1 MNAADGASAPVPLT
15 RDEAARRAALV
26 IVRGYNI
33 DIDLTRGP
41 ETFRVRTRVRF
52 DCREPGGSTFIE
64 HVVPRVY
71 SIVLNGIDLDVER
84 AFRDG
89 RIALDGLR
97 AENEV
102 IVEAD
107 AAYSPSLEGLQRS
120 VDPEDGELYIFGQA
134 FLDFGRRIFA
144 CFDQP
149 DLKAPFSVSVTAPSG
164 WTVLSNGPGHEIEPG
179 RWIFDP
185 TPPLPTYLF
194 ALGAG
199 PWHSVT
205 TEHDGIPLGLFC
217 RQSLSR
223 FLDAEELFDLT
234 KRGIDY
240 YTHLFGA
247 PFPFAKYDQLFM
259 PETTGAMENAGIV
272 TYTEFFVFR
281 SPVTDGRRRQRAY
294 VFVHELAHMWFGDL
308 VTMRWW
314 EDLWLNESFATYL
327 GYRTL
332 TDATRHSTAWTDFA
346 LGGKAWG
353 YRQDE
358 LPTTHPVSADV
369 PDTAAAL
376 LNFDGISYSKGAA
389 VIKQL
394 AAWVGGD
401 AFESGLR
408 QYIADHAYGT
418 TSLRDLLGAMEVAS
432 GRSLGPWAAEWLQT
446 AGIATLRPELEI
458 GPDGRYTAAAV
469 LQTAPADQPTL
480 RSQRIAIGL
489 FELDGDRLVRRDRLE
504 LDVEGARTP
513 IPALVGR
520 PAPHLLL
527 LNDEDLTWAKVRL
540 DERSLASVRGGAI
553 PRIDE
558 PLARALLWTT
568 VLDMTRDAELRV
580 ADCLRIVLDGV
591 AGEPDTGIAGLI
603 LYGALDAVD
612 RFGRPAHRTARRA
625 AFAARVGE
633 LLGVAPS
640 GSDAQLLF
648 ARAFIDSATTD
659 DDLARLQA
667 WLRGD
672 AIPDGLELG
681 PDQRWAAVQRLAV
694 MGRIGLAEI
703 EAEAER
709 DATTAGAESAATARA
724 GLPTPA
730 AKAAAWQALAAADG
744 PTLGIRRANADGFW
758 RPEHLDV
765 TRPYLARYVADI
777 GALFRG
783 SSPELARSIAARA
796 FPDTLV
802 EEATVAVV
810 DRVLGEPD
818 LDPSFRR
825 ILIEN
830 RADLLRAR
838 RAREV
843 DEPG

>member
-1 MNAADGASAPVPLT
+1 VNAPAGVPASLT

-26 IVRGYNI
+26 AVRGYEI
-33 DIDLTRGP
+33 DIDLTTGP
-41 ETFRVRTRVRF
+41 DAFRVRTRIRF
-52 DCREPGGSTFIE
+52 NCREPGGSTFIE
-64 HVVPRVY
+64 HVVPRMH
-71 SIVLNGIDLDVER
+71 SIALNGTELAVER

-89 RIALDGLR
+89 RIALDGL
-97 AENEV
+97 AGENEV
-102 IVEAD
+102 VVIAD

-120 VDPEDGELYIFGQA
+120 VDPEDGEVYVFGQA

-149 DLKAPFSVSVTAPSG
+149 DLKAPFSVSVTAPTG
-164 WTVLSNGPGHEIEPG
+164 WTVLSNGPGSQVEPG
-179 RWIFDP
+179 RWTFAP

-205 TEHDGIPLGLFC
+205 TEHDGIPLGIWC
-217 RQSLSR
+217 RRSLSR

-234 KRGIDY
+234 SRGIDY
-240 YTHLFGA
+240 YTRLFGA

-259 PETTGAMENAGIV
+259 PETTGAMENAGLV
-272 TYTEFFVFR
+272 TYTESFIFR

-294 VFVHELAHMWFGDL
+294 VFLHELAHMWFGDL

-332 TDATRHSTAWTDFA
+332 TDATRHATAWTDFA

-401 AFESGLR
+401 AFEAGLQR
-408 QYIADHAYGT
+408 YIAEHSYGT
-418 TSLRDLLGAMEVAS
+418 TSLGDLLGAMETAS
-432 GRSLGPWAAEWLQT
+432 ERSLGSWATEWLQT
-446 AGIATLRPELEI
+446 AGIATLRPDLEI
-458 GPDGRYTAAAV
+458 GADGRYTAAAV
-469 LQTAPADQPTL
+469 VQTAPVDQPTL

-489 FELDGDRLVRRDRLE
+489 FERDGERLVRRDRLE
-504 LDVEGARTP
+504 VDVEGVRTP
-513 IPALVGR
+513 IPELVAR

-527 LNDEDLTWAKVRL
+527 LNDDDLTWAKVRL
-540 DERSLASVRGGAI
+540 DDRSLASVREGAI

-612 RFGRPAHRTARRA
+612 RFGRPAQRKSRRA
-625 AFAARVGE
+625 AFSARAGE
-633 LLGVAPS
+633 LLAAAPA

-659 DDLARLQA
+659 RDLVRLQA
-667 WLRGD
+667 WLRD
-672 AIPDGLELG
+672 DEVPDGLELG

-694 MGRIGLAEI
+694 TGRIGSSEI
-703 EAEAER
+703 DAEAER
-709 DATTAGAESAATARA
+709 DPTTAGAQSAATARA
-724 GLPTPA
+724 GVPTPA
-730 AKAAAWQALAAADG
+730 AKAAAWEELVAPDG
-744 PTLGIRRANADGFW
+744 PTLGIRRAIAAGFW
-758 RPEHLDV
+758 QHDQVDSTRRYLD
-765 TRPYLARYVADI
+765 RYVADI

-783 SSPELARSIAARA
+783 PSPELARSIADRA
-796 FPDTLV
+796 FPETLV

-810 DRVLGEPD
+810 DRALGESE

-825 ILIEN
+825 ILIES
-830 RADLLRAR
+830 RADLLRALH
-838 RAREV
+838 AREL
-843 DEPG
+843 DEPD

>member
-1 MNAADGASAPVPLT
+1 MNAPAGAPAPLT

-26 IVRGYNI
+26 TVRGYDL
-33 DIDLTRGP
+33 DIDLTAGP
-41 ETFRVRTRVRF
+41 ETFRVKTRIRF

-64 HVVPRVY
+64 HVVPRVH
-71 SIVLNGIDLDVER
+71 SIALNGIDLDVER

-89 RIALDGLR
+89 RIALDGL
-97 AENEV
+97 ATENEV
-102 IVEAD
+102 IVKAD

-120 VDPEDGELYIFGQA
+120 VDPEDGEPYVFGQA
-134 FLDFGRRIFA
+134 FLDFGQRIFA

-149 DLKAPFSVSVTAPSG
+149 DLKASFSVSVTAPAG
-164 WTVLSNGPGHEIEPG
+164 WTVLSNGPGRQVEPG
-179 RWIFDP
+179 RWIFAT

-205 TEHDGIPLGLFC
+205 TEHAGIPLGLWC
-217 RQSLSR
+217 RRSLSR
-223 FLDAEELFDLT
+223 FLDAEELLDLT

-240 YTHLFGA
+240 YSRLFGA

-259 PETTGAMENAGIV
+259 PETSGAMENAGLV
-272 TYTEFFVFR
+272 TYAESFVFR

-332 TDATRHSTAWTDFA
+332 TDATRHRAAWTDFA

-369 PDTAAAL
+369 PDTAAAR

-401 AFESGLR
+401 SFESGLR
-408 QYIADHAYGT
+408 RYIAEHAYGT
-418 TSLRDLLGAMEVAS
+418 TSLGDLLGAMEVAS
-432 GRSLGPWAAEWLQT
+432 GRSLGSWAAEWLQT
-446 AGIATLRPELEI
+446 AGITTLRPDLEI
-458 GPDGRYTAAAV
+458 GTDGRYTAAAV
-469 LQTAPADQPTL
+469 VQTAPVDQPTL

-489 FELDGDRLVRRDRLE
+489 FERDGERLVRRDRLE
-504 LDVEGARTP
+504 VDVEGARTP
-513 IPALVGR
+513 IPELVGR

-540 DERSLASVRGGAI
+540 DERSLASVREGAI
-553 PRIDE
+553 PRIDD

-568 VLDMTRDAELRV
+568 VLDMTRDAELGV

-612 RFGRPAHRTARRA
+612 RFGRPAHRAARRA
-625 AFAARVGE
+625 AFSDRVGE
-633 LLGVAPS
+633 LLAAAPA

-648 ARAFIDSATTD
+648 ARAFIDSATAD
-659 DDLARLQA
+659 GDLERLET
-667 WLRGD
+667 WLRSEG
-672 AIPDGLELG
+672 IPEGLVFG
-681 PDQRWAAVQRLAV
+681 PDQRWAAVERLAV
-694 MGRIGLAEI
+694 MDRIGSSEI
-703 EAEAER
+703 DAEAER

-724 GLPTPA
+724 GLPTPS
-730 AKAAAWQALAAADG
+730 AKEAAWRELVAAGG
-744 PTLGIRRANADGFW
+744 PTLGIRRAIVQGFW
-758 RPEHLDV
+758 RPEHIDITRSYLD
-765 TRPYLARYVADI
+765 RYVADI
-777 GALFRG
+777 RILLLGP
-783 SSPELARSIAARA
+783 SPDLARSIANDA
-796 FPDTLV
+796 FPETLI
-802 EEATVAVV
+802 EEATVATV
-810 DRVLGEPD
+810 DRVLEESD
-818 LDPSFRR
+818 LDSSFRR
-825 ILIEN
+825 ILIEQ
-830 RADLLRAR
+830 RADLLRAM
-838 RAREV
+838 RAREL

>member
-1 MNAADGASAPVPLT
+1 MNAPAGAPAPLT

-26 IVRGYNI
+26 TVRGYDL
-33 DIDLTRGP
+33 DIDLTAGP
-41 ETFRVRTRVRF
+41 ETFRVKTRIRF

-64 HVVPRVY
+64 HVVPRVH
-71 SIVLNGIDLDVER
+71 SIALNGIDLDVER
-84 AFRDG
+84 ALRDG
-89 RIALDGLR
+89 RIALDGLGG
-97 AENEV
+97 ENEV

-120 VDPEDGELYIFGQA
+120 VDPEDGEVYVFGQA
-134 FLDFGRRIFA
+134 FLDFGQRIFA

-149 DLKAPFSVSVTAPSG
+149 DLKAPFSVSMTAPSG
-164 WTVLSNGPGHEIEPG
+164 WTVLSNGPGRQVEPG
-179 RWIFDP
+179 RWIFAT

-205 TEHDGIPLGLFC
+205 TEHDGIPLGLWC
-217 RQSLSR
+217 RRSLSR
-223 FLDAEELFDLT
+223 FLDAEELFDIT
-234 KRGIDY
+234 SRGIDY
-240 YTHLFGA
+240 YTRLFGA

-259 PETTGAMENAGIV
+259 PETSGAMENAGLV
-272 TYTEFFVFR
+272 TYAEAFIFR

-332 TDATRHSTAWTDFA
+332 TDATRHRAAWTDFA

-358 LPTTHPVSADV
+358 MPTTHPVSADV
-369 PDTAAAL
+369 PDTAAAR

-401 AFESGLR
+401 SFESGLR
-408 QYIADHAYGT
+408 RYIAEHAYGT
-418 TSLRDLLGAMEVAS
+418 TSLGDLLGAMEAAS
-432 GRSLGPWAAEWLQT
+432 GRSLGSWAAEWLQT
-446 AGIATLRPELEI
+446 AGIATLRPHLEI
-458 GPDGRYTAAAV
+458 GADGRYTAAAV
-469 LQTAPADQPTL
+469 VQTAPADQPTL

-489 FELDGDRLVRRDRLE
+489 FEREGERLVRQDRLE
-504 LDVEGARTP
+504 LDIEGARTA

-540 DERSLASVRGGAI
+540 DERSLASVQGGAI

-558 PLARALLWTT
+558 PLARALLWMT
-568 VLDMTRDAELRV
+568 VLDMTRDAELSV
-580 ADCLRIVLDGV
+580 ADCLRVVLDGV
-591 AGEPDTGIAGLI
+591 AGEPDTGIAALI

-612 RFGRPAHRTARRA
+612 RFGRPAHRASRRVAFSARA
-625 AFAARVGE
+625 GE
-633 LLGVAPS
+633 LLAAAPA

-648 ARAFIDSATTD
+648 ARAFIDSATANG
-659 DDLARLQA
+659 DLERLQA
-667 WLRGD
+667 WLRSD
-672 AIPDGLELG
+672 AIPEGLVLG
-681 PDQRWAAVQRLAV
+681 PDQRWAAVERLAV
-694 MGRIGLAEI
+694 MDRIGSAEI
-703 EAEAER
+703 DAEAER

-724 GLPTPA
+724 GLPTPP
-730 AKAAAWQALAAADG
+730 AKEAAWRELVAAGG
-744 PTLGIRRANADGFW
+744 PTLGIRRAIAQGFW
-758 RPEHLDV
+758 RPEHVDLTRSYLD
-765 TRPYLARYVADI
+765 RYLTDI
-777 GALFRG
+777 GALLRG
-783 SSPELARSIAARA
+783 PSPELARSIADDA

-802 EEATVAVV
+802 EEATVARV
-810 DRVLGEPD
+810 DRVLDQSD

-830 RADLLRAR
+830 RADLLRALH
-838 RAREV
+838 AREF

>member
-1 MNAADGASAPVPLT
+1 MTESAAAVRPLT

-26 IVRGYNI
+26 TVRGYEI
-33 DIDLTRGP
+33 DIDLTTGS
-41 ETFRVRTRVRF
+41 ETFRVRTTIRF

-64 HVVPRVY
+64 HVVPRVH
-71 SIVLNGIDLDVER
+71 SIEFNGTALDVEGT
-84 AFRDG
+84 FRGG
-89 RIALDGLR
+89 RISLDDLR
-97 AENEV
+97 TENEV

-120 VDPEDGELYIFGQA
+120 VDPEDGEAYVFGQA
-134 FLDFGRRIFA
+134 FLDFGQRIFA

-149 DLKAPFSVSVTAPSG
+149 DLKAPLSVSVTAPSG
-164 WTVLSNGPGHEIEPG
+164 WTVLSNGPGRQVEPG
-179 RWIFDP
+179 RWIFAP

-205 TEHDGIPLGLFC
+205 TEHDGIPLGIWC
-217 RQSLSR
+217 RRSLSR
-223 FLDAEELFDLT
+223 FLDAEELIDLT

-240 YTHLFGA
+240 YTRLFGA

-259 PETTGAMENAGIV
+259 PETTGAMENAGLV
-272 TYTEFFVFR
+272 TYTESFVFR

-294 VFVHELAHMWFGDL
+294 VFAHELAHMWFGDL

-332 TDATRHSTAWTDFA
+332 TNATRHVSAWTDFA

-394 AAWVGGD
+394 AAWVGGEP
-401 AFESGLR
+401 FESGLR
-408 QYIADHAYGT
+408 QYIAAHAYGT
-418 TSLRDLLGAMEVAS
+418 TSLGDLLGAMEVAS
-432 GRSLGPWAAEWLQT
+432 GRSLGSWAAEWLQT
-446 AGIATLRPELEI
+446 AGITTLRPDLEI
-458 GPDGRYTAAAV
+458 GADGRYTAAAV
-469 LQTAPADQPTL
+469 VQTAPAEQPTL

-489 FELDGDRLVRRDRLE
+489 FELEGERLVRRDRLE
-504 LDVEGARTP
+504 VDVEGARTP
-513 IPALVGR
+513 IPELVGR
-520 PAPHLLL
+520 QAPHVLL
-527 LNDEDLTWAKVRL
+527 LNDDDLTWAKVRL
-540 DERSLASVRGGAI
+540 DERSLASVRDGAI

-568 VLDMTRDAELRV
+568 VLDMTRDAELGV
-580 ADCLRIVLDGV
+580 ADCLGTVLDGV

-612 RFGRPAHRTARRA
+612 RFGRPAYRASRRA
-625 AFAARVGE
+625 AFSARVGE
-633 LLGVAPS
+633 LLATAPP

-648 ARAFIDSATTD
+648 ARAFIDSATANG
-659 DDLARLQA
+659 DLARLEA

-672 AIPDGLELG
+672 AIPEGLALG
-681 PDQRWAAVQRLAV
+681 PDQRWAAFERLAV
-694 MGRIGLAEI
+694 TGRIGPSGI
-703 EAEAER
+703 DAEAQR
-709 DATTAGAESAATARA
+709 DTTIAGAQSAATARA
-724 GLPTPA
+724 GVPTA
-730 AKAAAWQALAAADG
+730 ATKAAAWEELVAADG
-744 PTLGIRRANADGFW
+744 PTLGIRRAIAAGFW
-758 RPEHLDV
+758 QPEYVDL
-765 TRPYLARYVADI
+765 TRPYLDRYVVDI

-783 SSPELARSIAARA
+783 PSPELARSIADRA
-796 FPDTLV
+796 FPETLI
-802 EEATVAVV
+802 EAATVARV
-810 DRVLGEPD
+810 DRVLDDHG

-830 RADLLRAR
+830 RADLIRALRAR
-838 RAREV
+838 EL